1 MNNEL
6 IVSQNESNEAFIAK
20 LNNAIGFTQGLPIL
34 PTLKFDAGSGKFSR
48 STGEK
53 DSEGK
58 PVYEE
63 LTEQIE
69 FHILTT
75 RKMVQ
80 TDYNSETFLY
90 SREFQDNYVELFN
103 ENKQV
108 VLKGFYKELKASNP
122 NLKYIQVLYV
132 MFEGKPYRLKLA
144 GSKLQNLFPYLSSFE
159 NDSPACWLTVAT
171 KGQQLKNGAVKYY
184 ELLFERGDKITDQAL
199 IVSRVNDINMY
210 ISAMNQTRSAEFSQV
225 DDTSNYHSERE
236 LEGPIEPINEIDVDQ
251 IPL

>member
-6 IVSQNESNEAFIAK
+6 VVSQNESNEAFIAK

-34 PTLKFDAGSGKFSR
+34 PTLKFDAQAGKFLK

-53 DSEGK
+53 DEEGK
-58 PVYEE
+58 PIYEE

-90 SREFQDNYVELFN
+90 SREFQDSYVELFN

-108 VLKGFYKELKASNP
+108 VMKGFYKDLKANNP
-122 NLKYIQVLYV
+122 NLKFIQVLYV
-132 MFEGKPYRLKLA
+132 MYEGKPYRFKLA
-144 GSKLQNLFPYLSSFE
+144 GSKLQNLFPYLSSFV
-159 NDSPACWLTVAT
+159 NDSPALWLTVAT
-171 KGQQLKNGAVKYY
+171 KGQQLTNGAVKYF
-184 ELLFERGDKITDQAL
+184 ELLFERGEKITDQKL

-210 ISAMNQTRSAEFSQV
+210 ISLMNQARSSEFSQV
-225 DDTSNYHSERE
+225 DNPPTYQPEIEEPIETSN
-236 LEGPIEPINEIDVDQ
+236 EISVDQ
-251 IPL
+251 IPM